1 MNVLPQATEVEAL
14 VLGQILYF
22 PKAMEEVVHKL
33 THEHFHHPSHAL
45 IYKCCKWLYDTKKP
59 IEHTTVIQALKE
71 NNYLEKIGGAYFI
84 ATLTDNVV
92 SYDSIDKY
100 AEILN
105 EKKMLRDVINVAST
119 TLAEAYNPKCI
130 ASELVDKYEK
140 NLTEITTKLTG
151 DNFFSSK
158 DIYSKM
164 VERNAMILKNQ
175 GKLGVTSGFSG
186 IDAITSG
193 WQEPDLIILAARPS
207 MGKSS
212 LAAQLVSNPAII
224 QGKSVALFTLEMSTM
239 QFYARMQSQQSG
251 IGVEKIL
258 RTGLNEYELSQ
269 LNNSCNG
276 LTNAPIFIDDT
287 SAISIFDLR
296 NKCRKLKREKN
307 LGLIVVDYLQL
318 ITVPD
323 HKGNR
328 EQEIGIISRSLKNLA
343 KELNVPVIALSQLS
357 RAVESRADKRPML
370 SDLRESGSIEMDA
383 DIVSFLYRPEYYGIM
398 QDDRGNPTSGMA
410 MLIIAKHRNGPL
422 ADIMLSFE
430 HDKTKFIDYQRNN
443 MYGRNN
449 VGF

>member
-1 MNVLPQATEVEAL
+1 MNIPQAHDIEAQ

-22 PKAMEEVVHKL
+22 PKAMEEIVHKVN
-33 THEHFHHPSHAL
+33 HEHFNHPSHAL

-59 IEHTTVIQALKE
+59 IEYTTVIQALKE

-84 ATLTDNVV
+84 ANLTDGVV
-92 SYDSIDKY
+92 SYDNIDKY
-100 AEILN
+100 ADILN
-105 EKKMLRDVINVAST
+105 EKKTLRDIINITSS
-119 TLAEAYNPKCI
+119 TLAEAYNPTCKVN
-130 ASELVDKYEK
+130 ELVDKYEK
-140 NLTEITTKLTG
+140 SLTNLTTNLTG
-151 DNFFSSK
+151 DNILSSS
-158 DIYSKM
+158 DIHLKM
-164 VERNAMILKNQ
+164 LERNAVILNNQ

-193 WQEPDLIILAARPS
+193 WQEPDLIILAARPA

-224 QGKSVALFTLEMSTM
+224 QGKSVALFTLEMSTS

-251 IGVEKIL
+251 IAVEKIL

-269 LNNSCNG
+269 LNNSCQPLKNS
-276 LTNAPIFIDDT
+276 PIYIDDT
-287 SAISIFDLR
+287 PGISIFELR

-307 LGLIVVDYLQL
+307 LGLIVIDYLQL
-318 ITVPD
+318 VTVPD

-328 EQEIGIISRSLKNLA
+328 EQEIGMISRSLKNLA
-343 KELNVPVIALSQLS
+343 KELNIPIIALSQLS
-357 RAVESRADKRPML
+357 RAVESRADKRPLL

-410 MLIIAKHRNGPL
+410 MLIIAKHRNGSL

-430 HDKTKFIDYQRNN
+430 HDKTKFTDYQANSLYN
-443 MYGRNN
+443 KKNIA
-449 VGF
+449 F